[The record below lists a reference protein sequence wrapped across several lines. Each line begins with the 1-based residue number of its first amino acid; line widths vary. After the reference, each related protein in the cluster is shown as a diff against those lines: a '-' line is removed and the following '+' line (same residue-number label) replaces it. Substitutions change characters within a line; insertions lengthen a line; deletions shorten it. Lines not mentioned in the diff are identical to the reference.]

1 MAYLLRFF
9 SLLEAQSY
17 DAASHSSLRQRFGLY
32 PMADGARIRC
42 AIGAVLPR
50 AGMRAAKSQEKSKRN
65 KATLCCSFFSGQ
77 PTFEAF
83 TARRRPVQ
91 FLDVLPRSCQDGSR
105 FSVTAREHACS
116 TSPGEWQLRRRA
128 LSRRSRSPQT
138 LKPGAGNGET
148 RSSPRRRKIQNRRS
162 SHTKGRGGGWR
173 LI

>member
-1 MAYLLRFF
+1 MGD
-9 SLLEAQSY
+9 S
-17 DAASHSSLRQRFGLY
+17 
-32 PMADGARIRC
+32 ARIRC
-42 AIGAVLPR
+42 TVGAVLPR
-50 AGMRAAKSQEKSKRN
+50 AGMSAAKSQEKSKRN
-65 KATLCCSFFSGQ
+65 KATLRCFLPSGQ

-83 TARRRPVQ
+83 PAGRRPVQ

-138 LKPGAGNGET
+138 LKPGAENGET

-162 SHTKGRGGGWR
+162 SHTRARGGGR
-173 LI
+173 LETYLSNDGNSLPRSFCPFDLILYYGYGGQAIRRR